1 MSETQRELQ
10 KLLVS
15 FRENCYVGLIN
26 FSFILLH
33 HYPWQVSGAISYLPP
48 HLFLAG
54 SSPVCSYSRL
64 HLLAAC
70 QSLLQ
75 TSSNPACSTDLLQ
88 LHSNEQMKSCSFPIL
103 EFPASAAPRQPGSFE
118 HSSCTPL
125 RLKEMQLLYQTSNP
139 VSTSFLCLFLA
150 CHAAFMALCNLWF
163 LQAWF
168 TFTFCFLSAW
178 CPEFSLQQVFC
189 CAPEIPKPSSGAAS
203 PISTSYHCSLHSCA
217 CWNSTKTTWDVQVKA
232 QCSFIFPFYAV

>member
-1 MSETQRELQ
+1 MWASSTSPSSSSITTHDRFLEQSAIFHPTY
-10 KLLVS
+10 S
-15 FRENCYVGLIN
+15 
-26 FSFILLH
+26 
-33 HYPWQVSGAISYLPP
+33 WQDQV
-48 HLFLAG
+48 LFA
-54 SSPVCSYSRL
+54 VTVSRL

-125 RLKEMQLLYQTSNP
+125 RLEEMQLLYQTSNP

-168 TFTFCFLSAW
+168 TFTFCFLSA
-178 CPEFSLQQVFC
+178 
-189 CAPEIPKPSSGAAS
+189 
-203 PISTSYHCSLHSCA
+203 
-217 CWNSTKTTWDVQVKA
+217 
-232 QCSFIFPFYAV
+232 